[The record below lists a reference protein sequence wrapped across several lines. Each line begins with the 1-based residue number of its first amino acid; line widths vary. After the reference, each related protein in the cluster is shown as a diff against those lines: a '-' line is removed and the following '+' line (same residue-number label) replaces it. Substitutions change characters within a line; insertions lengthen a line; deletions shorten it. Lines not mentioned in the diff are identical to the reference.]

1 MKDRQ
6 TTRRG
11 LFATLGAVVLSV
23 GLAGTLAACSGQST
37 TSQETTEQTTTEQ
50 SATRIF
56 TDSSGREVEIPTN
69 VQKVAVAGPPAQQV
83 MLTMDSSK
91 LCGLATEL
99 TDAQKTYFGE
109 DLANLPVFGQ
119 IYGGKGDFN
128 KEAVAEAA
136 PDLIIDI
143 GEAKDTIVED
153 MDALQS
159 DLNIPVIHIEATLDS
174 YDKVY
179 QQLGEILGEEER
191 GNELAEYC
199 KNAYDE
205 VDSVMQTIPEDQRV
219 NVAYLLG
226 DSGLNA
232 IAKGSYQGSVV
243 DFVANNVVVVEK
255 ASGSGMGQEVSLE
268 QIASFDPQMIVF
280 GPNSIYDTVA
290 SDPAW
295 ADITAIAN
303 DNYYQVPGEPYNWLS
318 SPPSVNQI
326 LGLQWFARVCYPDK
340 FDTSATDVAKEY
352 YKTFY
357 NYDLSDQ
364 EVADLMKGATPNA

>member
-255 ASGSGMGQEVSLE
+255 ASGAGMGQEVSLE